1 MNNDFGFGTLFPGLA
16 AFEPG
21 WKIMARLQI
30 EMIAL
35 SSRRARAYLELPS
48 TLARCHST
56 QDVLTEQV
64 LFWQVAQRQYAQ
76 GVERTVVPVPT
87 VVAASTTEVASPSR
101 SRDYMVVS
109 DREPVAAPQRE
120 PAARDVRAPVSAPKV
135 RRSA

>member
-1 MNNDFGFGTLFPGLA
+1 MSNDFGFGTLFPGLA

-35 SSRRARAYLELPS
+35 SSRRAQAYLELPS

-64 LFWQVAQRQYAQ
+64 MFWQVAQRQYAQ
-76 GVERTVVPVPT
+76 CVERTVVPIPT
-87 VVAASTTEVASPSR
+87 VVVGANTAPPAAVQARP
-101 SRDYMVVS
+101 RDYMVVS
-109 DREPVAAPQRE
+109 DREALAPPQRE
-120 PAARDVRAPVSAPKV
+120 QAARAPVQAPKV